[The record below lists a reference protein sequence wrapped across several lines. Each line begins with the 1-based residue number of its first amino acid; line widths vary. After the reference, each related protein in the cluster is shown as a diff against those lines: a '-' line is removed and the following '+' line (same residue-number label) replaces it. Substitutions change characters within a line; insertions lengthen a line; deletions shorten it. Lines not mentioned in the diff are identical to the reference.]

1 VSSLAPT
8 DALIAREQD
17 AAPSRPSGIRE
28 LWLLLALA
36 AGAVAVALISR
47 HLIYPAFSWN
57 RDEATYLWQTDVLR
71 AGKVFAPVGNPSQF
85 FWPWLAG
92 VRNAGFFS
100 QYTVGWP
107 MVLLV
112 TKVVLGSAEVA
123 LPVGAVLAVL
133 GTYFFTKE
141 LTGDPTLP
149 LLAAVVMLFS
159 PIVLIQSGTYLPYLF
174 TVGMGLL
181 FSAALLSGVRRRSW
195 LTVAAA
201 GVILGWVVLARP
213 YDAALWALPIGGY
226 VVVTNWRQWNV
237 LLRTAIWAGVALAP
251 FVAFTLF
258 YNRHVSGSFTKFPI
272 TAKEPLDTFGFGP
285 RKLMPIAKTF
295 QYNASAALHSTAK
308 NLGALPPFLLGGFFG
323 LVVAWVGLTL
333 RARTARRSPS

>member
-1 VSSLAPT
+1 MDNGRTRRDRYGTRGGDFLAVVVWARGRRRRVPRRARCRDALRACDREPARTRVQPNRARTAARVACARTARRGPRRTRAASAPAPQPANTGRIGVPDVSSLAPT

-57 RDEATYLWQTDVLR
+57 RDEATYFWQTDVLR

-112 TKVVLGSAEVA
+112 TKVVLGSA
-123 LPVGAVLAVL
+123 
-133 GTYFFTKE
+133 
-141 LTGDPTLP
+141 
-149 LLAAVVMLFS
+149 
-159 PIVLIQSGTYLPYLF
+159 
-174 TVGMGLL
+174 
-181 FSAALLSGVRRRSW
+181 
-195 LTVAAA
+195 
-201 GVILGWVVLARP
+201 
-213 YDAALWALPIGGY
+213 
-226 VVVTNWRQWNV
+226 
-237 LLRTAIWAGVALAP
+237 
-251 FVAFTLF
+251 
-258 YNRHVSGSFTKFPI
+258 
-272 TAKEPLDTFGFGP
+272 
-285 RKLMPIAKTF
+285 
-295 QYNASAALHSTAK
+295 
-308 NLGALPPFLLGGFFG
+308 
-323 LVVAWVGLTL
+323 
-333 RARTARRSPS
+333 